1 MKIYITL
8 PFVNTKYISER
19 VGNSAQL
26 TADYRRQFKNKMVL
40 YRAIV
45 DCISKIAYYNPRT
58 ITYWQYTVIPPETL
72 EPYEEEVKK

>member
-8 PFVNTKYISER
+8 PFVNSKYISER
-19 VGNSAQL
+19 GGTSAQL

-40 YRAIV
+40 YRETV

-58 ITYWQYTVIPPETL
+58 ITYWQYTIISPESL
-72 EPYEEEVKK
+72 ESYEEEVSK

>member
-8 PFVNTKYISER
+8 PFVNTKYVSGR
-19 VGNSAQL
+19 VGWSAWL

-40 YRAIV
+40 YHAIM

-58 ITYWQYTVIPPETL
+58 ITHWQYTIISPESL
-72 EPYEEEVKK
+72 ESYEEEAGK